1 MYYVEKDGFIIPCRY
16 NPEKKQFEGYHET
29 LNLYVFADNLENFKK
44 SFENSL
50 P

>member
-29 LNLYVFADNLENFKK
+29 LKIHCRELQIIQK
-44 SFENSL
+44 
-50 P
+50 